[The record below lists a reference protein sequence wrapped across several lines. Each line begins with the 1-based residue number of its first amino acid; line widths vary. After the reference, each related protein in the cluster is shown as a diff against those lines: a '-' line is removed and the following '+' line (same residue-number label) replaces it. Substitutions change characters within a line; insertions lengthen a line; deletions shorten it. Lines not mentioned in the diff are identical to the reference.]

1 MKNYEYYITQR
12 PSLSNHLELETHI
25 VVENLIDDIL
35 CLDIIFGNKLVE
47 MVVLHPFQKE
57 TISIPHCFREET
69 VTVLDD
75 DEVIWHLLEY
85 QEFRICS
92 I

>member
-35 CLDIIFGNKLVE
+35 CLDIIPKL
-47 MVVLHPFQKE
+47 
-57 TISIPHCFREET
+57 SN
-69 VTVLDD
+69 
-75 DEVIWHLLEY
+75 
-85 QEFRICS
+85 
-92 I
+92 